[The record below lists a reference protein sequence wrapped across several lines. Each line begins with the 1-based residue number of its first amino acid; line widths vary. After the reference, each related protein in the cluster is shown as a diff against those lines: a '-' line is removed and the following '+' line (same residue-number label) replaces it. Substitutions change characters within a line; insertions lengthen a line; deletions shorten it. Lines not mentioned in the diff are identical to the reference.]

1 MKEINFLTLKYR
13 SDIDGLRAISIL
25 AVIVFHT
32 FPELIPGGFIGVD
45 IFFVISGY
53 LISGII
59 LKNLNSGTFSLIEF
73 YKRRIK
79 RIFPALILIF
89 IFCFI
94 MAKLALFPS
103 EIKQIGKHIA
113 AGSGFISN
121 IILWEEA
128 GYFDNSSIRKP
139 LLHLW
144 SLGIEEQFYI
154 IWPILLWSCWKY
166 RLSFFKVII
175 LTTLASFLLN
185 VTYIEKYSIATFYLP
200 LTRFWELS
208 FGSLLAFATLYR
220 KEKLSSI
227 KENIC
232 VTLSDLL
239 RKNETKINIKL
250 DFLGFS
256 LLTYGFFKIDTTV
269 LFPGFWALVPV
280 LGALLIILAGPDS
293 YVNRVILSNKVM
305 VKIGLISFPLYCW
318 HWPILSFMTII
329 FGVTDN
335 KMKCFAIAISFLLAF
350 LTVEIIEKPFRFGH
364 QKSNLK
370 VFILLCFLLAT
381 GVFGFCLYQCNW
393 FYHSESK
400 SLMIKRRDPHVVQ
413 NSISWYKGK
422 EDWLFLG
429 NDCNQEVAKLKLA
442 ILPSKKELEE
452 CEKTFSKVC
461 KTAALYHIKVVLI
474 IGPNKSSIYPEYL
487 PDEITPSSKKYYQ
500 IFLERLK
507 SIPNLIIYDPSNE
520 LISLKKTEGIL
531 YTKTDSHWN
540 PKGAY
545 LAYSGLA
552 KKLQLPIPEIE
563 FKIKPFFKG
572 DILLGIT
579 KLNHYPL
586 NTKDNYEIQFKEKVD
601 YREEKVPDKTTTIF
615 SNSKIDS
622 SKNETPLSNKYIWV
636 IGDSFTDAL
645 KPYFNAT
652 FKQVDYVGHSQGR
665 KLNKLPKEL
674 EKTNKKPDIIFIIKV
689 ERNF

>member
-1 MKEINFLTLKYR
+1 MKEINFSTLKYR
-13 SDIDGLRAISIL
+13 SDIDGLSAISIL

-32 FPELIPGGFIGVD
+32 FPELITGGFIGVD

-94 MAKLALFPS
+94 MATLALFPS

-239 RKNETKINIKL
+239 RKNETKITIKNSNTL
-250 DFLGFS
+250 FGLLGFP
-256 LLTYGFFKIDTTV
+256 LLTYGFFKIDITV
-269 LFPGFWALVPV
+269 LFPGFWLVPV
-280 LGALLIILAGPDS
+280 LGALLSILAGPDS

-305 VKIGLISFPLYCW
+305 VKIGLISFPLYC
-318 HWPILSFMTII
+318 
-329 FGVTDN
+329 
-335 KMKCFAIAISFLLAF
+335 
-350 LTVEIIEKPFRFGH
+350 
-364 QKSNLK
+364 
-370 VFILLCFLLAT
+370 
-381 GVFGFCLYQCNW
+381 
-393 FYHSESK
+393 
-400 SLMIKRRDPHVVQ
+400 
-413 NSISWYKGK
+413 
-422 EDWLFLG
+422 
-429 NDCNQEVAKLKLA
+429 
-442 ILPSKKELEE
+442 
-452 CEKTFSKVC
+452 
-461 KTAALYHIKVVLI
+461 
-474 IGPNKSSIYPEYL
+474 
-487 PDEITPSSKKYYQ
+487 
-500 IFLERLK
+500 
-507 SIPNLIIYDPSNE
+507 
-520 LISLKKTEGIL
+520 
-531 YTKTDSHWN
+531 
-540 PKGAY
+540 
-545 LAYSGLA
+545 LAYSV
-552 KKLQLPIPEIE
+552 
-563 FKIKPFFKG
+563 FY
-572 DILLGIT
+572 D
-579 KLNHYPL
+579 
-586 NTKDNYEIQFKEKVD
+586 D
-601 YREEKVPDKTTTIF
+601 YFR
-615 SNSKIDS
+615 S
-622 SKNETPLSNKYIWV
+622 
-636 IGDSFTDAL
+636 
-645 KPYFNAT
+645 
-652 FKQVDYVGHSQGR
+652 H
-665 KLNKLPKEL
+665 
-674 EKTNKKPDIIFIIKV
+674 
-689 ERNF
+689 